1 MPVEPKLGTLV
12 DVAIRGVRV
21 VGHPSAPLV
30 RIADEHGVT
39 YDMPPQAAFAPS
51 GETRIDEYIASALR
65 ALDGM
70 ELEGY
75 IEPYVAATVRKKLG
89 LPPRHWPPQAGDV
102 WSDANPFCHLW
113 FAQLSHDDGRTDIV
127 MAPLDGGPQGISA
140 KTPDEFLSSSC
151 QLALEY
157 RNNPS
162 RPHPNDEGDNA

>member
-12 DVAIRGVRV
+12 DIVIRGVRV

-39 YDMPPQAAFAPS
+39 YDMPPQAAITPAGDMVMLQHIS
-51 GETRIDEYIASALR
+51 KALK

-75 IEPYVAATVRKKLG
+75 IEPHVAATVRKALG

-102 WSDANPFCHLW
+102 WSDQNPFCPLW

-127 MAPLDGGPQGISA
+127 MAPLDGGPQGITA
-140 KTPDEFLSSSC
+140 KTPDEVLTSSC
-151 QLALEY
+151 RLALEY
-157 RNNPS
+157 RKNPS
-162 RPHPNDEGDNA
+162 RPHLNDEGDNA